1 MVATTR
7 ERRLGRMK
15 NGKMPTLNQKKLIK
29 GHGLDPENHLVVK
42 NTPEFLEIVSRAALK
57 KLNLNGKKPRTRKLY
72 KD

>member
-1 MVATTR
+1 
-7 ERRLGRMK
+7 MK
-15 NGKMPTLNQKKLIK
+15 NGKVSTLNQKKLIK
-29 GHGLDPENHLVVK
+29 SNGLDPENHLVVK

>member
-1 MVATTR
+1 
-7 ERRLGRMK
+7 MK
-15 NGKMPTLNQKKLIK
+15 NGKVPTLNQKKPIK
-29 GHGLDPENHLVVK
+29 SNGLDPENHLVVK

>member
-1 MVATTR
+1 
-7 ERRLGRMK
+7 MK
-15 NGKMPTLNQKKLIK
+15 NGKVLTLNQKKLIK
-29 GHGLDPENHLVVK
+29 INGLDPENHLVVK

>member
-1 MVATTR
+1 
-7 ERRLGRMK
+7 MK
-15 NGKMPTLNQKKLIK
+15 NGKVLTLNQKKLIK
-29 GHGLDPENHLVVK
+29 SNGLDPENHLVVK